1 MRSCRCNQSKGE
13 LLFIRSADDHDNAI
27 ILECRAEWCQ
37 SGQGLPSMQP
47 PLDIPSRRPSA
58 SRPFFNS
65 GDDPR
70 FVGSPPAI
78 DSEEHPSADT
88 DDTRWPTTPT
98 SASIQRRRVASAQ
111 TTSPA
116 LTSRNSLD
124 YRDRNPE
131 HQWTLF
137 GQLMENEGHLA
148 STSVTPTSNSRRPH
162 RGTLTDSYFSYDARS
177 VTGSSI
183 QGSFDTPAIQASYS
197 RHSRD
202 ASPVRLDPI
211 PSRGALN
218 DYDTDSSSVLTTAPP
233 PPKRPWHSQLIQKL
247 TLSPVSRN
255 ILKCAI
261 AYFIAS
267 LFTFSPLLAQFISDL
282 DTSGPS
288 ASAHMVAT
296 M

>member
-1 MRSCRCNQSKGE
+1 
-13 LLFIRSADDHDNAI
+13 
-27 ILECRAEWCQ
+27 
-37 SGQGLPSMQP
+37 MQP

-70 FVGSPPAI
+70 FVGSPPTI
-78 DSEEHPSADT
+78 NSEEHPSADT
-88 DDTRWPTTPT
+88 NDTRWPTTPISGPQT
-98 SASIQRRRVASAQ
+98 PNSASIQKRRVASAQ

-137 GQLMENEGHLA
+137 GQLMENEGHLP
-148 STSVTPTSNSRRPH
+148 STSVTPTPHLRRSY

-183 QGSFDTPAIQASYS
+183 RGGFDTPAIQASYS
-197 RHSRD
+197 RLSRD

-211 PSRGALN
+211 PNNGGMN
-218 DYDTDSSSVLTTAPP
+218 DYESTDSSSVLTTAPP
-233 PPKRPWHSQLIQKL
+233 PPKRPWHSQLLQKL
-247 TLSPVSRN
+247 TLSPVSRS